1 MMGDDTSNKRKS
13 KWATS
18 YSKMTIEKAE
28 MILRIE
34 IDEIR
39 AVPADTVIADSKPI
53 LEGSIPRRPVRP
65 SFS

>member
-1 MMGDDTSNKRKS
+1 MGHIVLVL
-13 KWATS
+13 

-39 AVPADTVIADSKPI
+39 AVPADTMIADSKPI
-53 LEGSIPRRPVRP
+53 LEGSIPKCLVRP
-65 SFS
+65 SFA